1 MNPEKR
7 YNELREEVLKNID
20 LLIKKIDNHHQ
31 DFQSNPTNWGYVGD
45 ISHINEKINEILNQ

>member
-20 LLIKKIDNHHQ
+20 LLRKKIEDHHQ
-31 DFQSNPTNWGYVGD
+31 NFQSNPQNWGYVGD
-45 ISHINEKINEILNQ
+45 ISYFNEKIREIINP